1 VSNAPAVLDASA
13 LLALLQ
19 AEPGASRI
27 EPLLDGAFVSAVNWS
42 EVLQKSLAR
51 AVDVS
56 GMAED
61 LVALGVQIRPF
72 DADDARSAA
81 EIWARAPRAGLAMG
95 DRACLAL
102 AERSGRTA
110 VTTDRTWDRL
120 KIGVQ
125 VLVVR

>member
-1 VSNAPAVLDASA
+1 LDASA

-19 AEPGASRI
+19 GEPGADRI
-27 EPLLDGAFVSAVNWS
+27 EPMLDGAHVSAVNWS

-51 AVDVS
+51 AVDVG

-61 LVALGVQIRPF
+61 LAALGVRIQPF
-72 DADDARSAA
+72 DEEDARAAA
-81 EIWARAPRAGLAMG
+81 EIGARAPRAGLAMG

-120 KIGVQ
+120 NVGVQ